1 MLSRPG
7 TLGISGGFRW
17 NCEADRVATQLPIY
31 RRLRRRF
38 YHGLA
43 ILTLAAVRG
52 LPPTAGR
59 ALCSGLAR
67 LALLLRGREREQAL
81 ANLER
86 ALPGLSPGQRRRL
99 LLRATGALG
108 SNFYEALSLPR
119 HRNDE
124 FAAVRDDGKAVQL
137 IQELQTRG
145 RGVLVLTGH
154 MGCWELLGAFLARRL
169 GGLGVV
175 TATVHN
181 APVDDLIQQERRR
194 CGMVPLPR
202 DGGAG
207 AMLRYLRDGGV
218 VAVLLDQNTRV
229 PNRPI
234 PFFGHPAPTAVGFA
248 KLALRR
254 RIPAVPV
261 GIGRDGSGHAVRHLA
276 PIEPREGADEAGL
289 EAYLGRC
296 NRALEILIEG
306 NPEEWVWF
314 HQRWS

>member
-1 MLSRPG
+1 M
-7 TLGISGGFRW
+7 
-17 NCEADRVATQLPIY
+17 ATRLPFF

-43 ILTLAAVRG
+43 VLVLAAVRS
-52 LPPTAGR
+52 LPPAAGR
-59 ALCSGLAR
+59 GFCAGLAR
-67 LALLLRGREREQAL
+67 LALRLRSRERRWAL
-81 ANLER
+81 INLER
-86 ALPGLSPGQRRRL
+86 ALPGLSPVQRQAL
-99 LLRATGALG
+99 LGRATVALG
-108 SNFYEALSLPR
+108 KNFYEALNLSR
-119 HRNDE
+119 HRADD
-124 FAAVRDDGKAVQL
+124 FAALRDGADADGASAVQL
-137 IQELQTRG
+137 IQELQGRG

-154 MGCWELLGAFLARRL
+154 MGCWELLGAYLARRL

-181 APVDDLIQQERRR
+181 APVDELIQQERRR

-207 AMLRYLRDGGV
+207 TMLRYLRDGGV

-254 RIPAVPV
+254 RVPAVPV
-261 GIGRDGSGHAVRHLA
+261 SIGRDGSGHVVRHLA
-276 PIEPREGADEAGL
+276 PIEPRETEDESGL

>member
-1 MLSRPG
+1 M
-7 TLGISGGFRW
+7 
-17 NCEADRVATQLPIY
+17 
-31 RRLRRRF
+31 
-38 YHGLA
+38 
-43 ILTLAAVRG
+43 LAAVRS
-52 LPPTAGR
+52 LPPAAGR
-59 ALCSGLAR
+59 GFCAGLAR
-67 LALLLRGREREQAL
+67 LALRLRSRERGWAL
-81 ANLER
+81 INLER
-86 ALPGLSPGQRRRL
+86 ALPGLSPVQRQAL
-99 LLRATGALG
+99 LGRATVALG
-108 SNFYEALSLPR
+108 KNFYEALNLSR
-119 HRNDE
+119 HRADD
-124 FAAVRDDGKAVQL
+124 FAALRDGADADGASAVQL
-137 IQELQTRG
+137 IQELQGRG

-154 MGCWELLGAFLARRL
+154 MGCWELLGAYLARRL

-181 APVDDLIQQERRR
+181 APVDELIQQERRR

-207 AMLRYLRDGGV
+207 TMLRYLRDGGV

-254 RIPAVPV
+254 RVPAVPV
-261 GIGRDGSGHAVRHLA
+261 SIGRDGSGHVVRHLA
-276 PIEPREGADEAGL
+276 PIEPRETEDESGL